1 MHNEKNDSHGDY
13 QLDDAATGE
22 YPVLFDAAREPTD
35 SLQALNGAPHE
46 ATPTAP
52 DAPTAHAPAMASDTV
67 TAYDPTPAPDA
78 TVEHPQLPAGGETQ
92 VSGWLADLEAE
103 IARLH
108 DRWQQVEQGF
118 GAKDSLIAELKT
130 EIASRDGALADVRAR
145 LERNAEALTA
155 LEHSLADKNDDVKN
169 LTAELTRRAATH
181 EQSVA
186 SLAAVTAE
194 RQVAQRD
201 LEAAR
206 MEIIRLNTAVER
218 EQAAVKALATRN
230 DQLVAAQAAMS
241 LRLAELETYIDGRAQ
256 SWSGLKAEIT
266 EQKNTILRL
275 EKGLK
280 TKDMTIDD
288 GARLKRELEQRL
300 VDMERQN
307 SEISGRRKEREA
319 AYDEL
324 QRKLTEHFAL
334 AENLKADLAKRMTDH
349 DRLLSSASTDRTLI
363 ATLEAVVR
371 EKDASLAALEA
382 QLAANQSTADERLRA
397 LERDLT
403 ERDTALAQSRERA
416 DQQSQLAT
424 GLKAELDV
432 KRTGVDLL
440 QRSVHRI
447 SNLGASLA
455 ELERRIESSKSVRAA
470 DDAAVPTVTPAS
482 TVDAEPVE
490 LLPLESFL
498 SLDGSGRPANDTAP
512 RLIGS
517 VGGEKMTF
525 PLSKSEMTIGRG
537 KTSDIRI
544 SSHFISRVHAKIST
558 RGIATT
564 IEDIGSKN
572 GIFVNANRIK
582 RCVLRDGDVVSLASE
597 LELKFVD
604 AAH

>member
-1 MHNEKNDSHGDY
+1 MHNDKNDPSGNYHG
-13 QLDDAATGE
+13 DDAATGE
-22 YPVLFDAAREPTD
+22 YPVLFDAVPEPTD
-35 SLQALNGAPHE
+35 SLKTLNGTTHDVTVERPHL
-46 ATPTAP
+46 P
-52 DAPTAHAPAMASDTV
+52 APA
-67 TAYDPTPAPDA
+67 
-78 TVEHPQLPAGGETQ
+78 EGETQ

-108 DRWQQVEQGF
+108 DRWHQVERGF
-118 GAKDSLIAELKT
+118 GAKDGLIAELKT

-145 LERNAEALTA
+145 LERNGEALSA
-155 LEHSLADKNDDVKN
+155 LERSLADKNDEVTN

-181 EQSVA
+181 DQNVA
-186 SLAAVTAE
+186 ALAAVTSE
-194 RQVAQRD
+194 REVAQRD

-206 MEIIRLNTAVER
+206 VEIIRLNAAIER

-230 DQLVAAQAAMS
+230 DQLVAAQAAMT
-241 LRLAELETYIDGRAQ
+241 LRIQELEAYIDGRAQ

-280 TKDMTIDD
+280 TKDMAIDD

-300 VDMERQN
+300 VDLERQN

-324 QRKLTEHFAL
+324 QRRLAEHFAL
-334 AENLKADLAKRMTDH
+334 AEQLKTDLAKRVGEH
-349 DRLLSSASTDRTLI
+349 DRLLTSATADRTLI
-363 ATLEAVVR
+363 ATLEAAVR
-371 EKDASLAALEA
+371 DKDSALAALEG
-382 QLAANQSTADERLRA
+382 QLATNRTAADERLRA
-397 LERDLT
+397 LEHDLAQRDA
-403 ERDTALAQSRERA
+403 ALAQSHELA
-416 DQQSQLAT
+416 QQQSQLAT
-424 GLKAELDV
+424 ELKAELDV
-432 KRTGVDLL
+432 KRTSVDML

-455 ELERRIESSKSVRAA
+455 ELERRIESSKSARVPSEAVVPAVNPAPAVAA
-470 DDAAVPTVTPAS
+470 APK
-482 TVDAEPVE
+482 E

-498 SLDGSGRPANDTAP
+498 TPGGEGESVRNAHAP
-512 RLIGS
+512 KLIGS
-517 VGGEKMTF
+517 VGGEKMSF

-544 SSHFISRVHAKIST
+544 SSHFISRLHAKIST

>member
-1 MHNEKNDSHGDY
+1 MHNENNDSPGDY
-13 QLDDAATGE
+13 QIDDAATGE
-22 YPVLFDAAREPTD
+22 YPVLFDAAREP
-35 SLQALNGAPHE
+35 AEPPEVPNG
-46 ATPTAP
+46 
-52 DAPTAHAPAMASDTV
+52 TAHSSTTAHGATAAHDVPTV
-67 TAYDPTPAPDA
+67 HDATAAHDA
-78 TVEHPQLPAGGETQ
+78 TVEHPQLPTGGETQ

-103 IARLH
+103 IAHLH
-108 DRWQQVEQGF
+108 DRWQQVEEGF
-118 GAKDSLIAELKT
+118 GAKDGLITELKT

-155 LEHSLADKNDDVKN
+155 LEHSLADRNADVAN
-169 LTAELTRRAATH
+169 LSAELARRAATH

-186 SLAAVTAE
+186 ALAAVTAE

-241 LRLAELETYIDGRAQ
+241 LRLEELETYIDGRAQ

-288 GARLKRELEQRL
+288 GTRLKRELEQKL

-307 SEISGRRKEREA
+307 LEISGRRKEREA

-324 QRKLTEHFAL
+324 QRKLAEHFAL
-334 AENLKADLAKRMTDH
+334 AEQLKADLGKRMADQ
-349 DRLLSSASTDRTLI
+349 DRLLLSATTDRTQI

-371 EKDASLAALEA
+371 EKDTALAALEA
-382 QLAANQSTADERLRA
+382 RLAANQSAADERLRA
-397 LERDLT
+397 LERDVT

-432 KRTGVDLL
+432 KRTSVDLL

-470 DDAAVPTVTPAS
+470 AEAAAPTVNAASVDEPA
-482 TVDAEPVE
+482 E

-498 SLDGSGRPANDTAP
+498 SLDGSGRPANDTAAK
-512 RLIGS
+512 LVGS
-517 VGGEKMTF
+517 VGGEKMSF

-537 KTSDIRI
+537 RTSDIRI

-572 GIFVNANRIK
+572 GIFVNANRVK

>member
-1 MHNEKNDSHGDY
+1 MHNEKNDLPGDY
-13 QLDDAATGE
+13 PIDDSATGE
-22 YPVLFDAAREPTD
+22 YPVLFEAVREPTD
-35 SLQALNGAPHE
+35 SLQALNGTADDAPAAH
-46 ATPTAP
+46 ATTTVHDAPGEP
-52 DAPTAHAPAMASDTV
+52 DATMAQ
-67 TAYDPTPAPDA
+67 DA

-108 DRWQQVEQGF
+108 HRWQQVEQGF
-118 GAKDSLIAELKT
+118 GAKDGLIVELKT

-155 LEHSLADKNDDVKN
+155 LEHSLADKNEDVKN
-169 LTAELTRRAATH
+169 LSAELTRRAATH

-186 SLAAVTAE
+186 ALGAVTAE

-206 MEIIRLNTAVER
+206 MEIIRLNSAVER

-230 DQLVAAQAAMS
+230 DQLVAAQAALT
-241 LRLAELETYIDGRAQ
+241 LRLEELETYINGRAQ

-288 GARLKRELEQRL
+288 GTRLKRELEQKL
-300 VDMERQN
+300 VEMERQN

-334 AENLKADLAKRMTDH
+334 AEQLKADLANRMTDH
-349 DRLLSSASTDRTLI
+349 ERLLTSATTDRTQI

-371 EKDASLAALEA
+371 EKETALAALEA
-382 QLAANQSTADERLRA
+382 QLAANRSAADERLRA
-397 LERDLT
+397 LERDLAA
-403 ERDTALAQSRERA
+403 RDTALAQSRERA

-432 KRTGVDLL
+432 KRTSVDML

-447 SNLGASLA
+447 TNLGASLA
-455 ELERRIESSKSVRAA
+455 DLERRIESSKSVRAA
-470 DDAAVPTVTPAS
+470 NDAAVPPINVNAAPTA
-482 TVDAEPVE
+482 DAEPAE
-490 LLPLESFL
+490 LLPLASFL
-498 SLDGSGRPANDTAP
+498 SLDGSGRPASDTAP
-512 RLIGS
+512 KLVGS
-517 VGGEKMTF
+517 VGGEKMSF
-525 PLSKSEMTIGRG
+525 PLSKGEMTIGRG

-544 SSHFISRVHAKIST
+544 SSHFISRVHAKIIT

-572 GIFVNANRIK
+572 GIFVNANRVK

>member
-1 MHNEKNDSHGDY
+1 MNNEKNDPLGDY
-13 QLDDAATGE
+13 RGDDAATGE
-22 YPVLFDAAREPTD
+22 YPVLFEVPEPTD
-35 SLQALNGAPHE
+35 ALQALNG
-46 ATPTAP
+46 
-52 DAPTAHAPAMASDTV
+52 TAHDA
-67 TAYDPTPAPDA
+67 TAAHDA

-118 GAKDSLIAELKT
+118 GAKDGLIAELKT
-130 EIASRDGALADVRAR
+130 EIASRDAALADVRAR

-155 LEHSLADKNDDVKN
+155 LEHSLADKNDDVAN
-169 LTAELTRRAATH
+169 LSAELARRAATH

-186 SLAAVTAE
+186 ALAAVTAE

-218 EQAAVKALATRN
+218 EQAAVKALGARN
-230 DQLVAAQAAMS
+230 DQLVAAQAAMT
-241 LRLAELETYIDGRAQ
+241 LRLQELETYIDGRAQ

-288 GARLKRELEQRL
+288 GARLKRELEQKL
-300 VDMERQN
+300 VDLERQN
-307 SEISGRRKEREA
+307 VEISGRRKEREA

-324 QRKLTEHFAL
+324 QRKLTEHFA
-334 AENLKADLAKRMTDH
+334 ATEQLKTDLAKRMADY
-349 DRLLSSASTDRTLI
+349 DRLVASATTDRTLI
-363 ATLEAVVR
+363 TTLETAVR
-371 EKDASLAALEA
+371 EKDAALVALEA
-382 QLAANQSTADERLRA
+382 KLAADKSSADERLRA
-397 LERDLT
+397 LEHDLAQRDA
-403 ERDTALAQSRERA
+403 ALAQSHERA
-416 DQQSQLAT
+416 QQQSQLAT
-424 GLKAELDV
+424 DLKAELDV
-432 KRTGVDLL
+432 KRTSVDLL

-455 ELERRIESSKSVRAA
+455 DLERRIESSKSVRAA
-470 DDAAVPTVTPAS
+470 DEAAAPTVNAAS
-482 TVDAEPVE
+482 TVDAEPAD

-512 RLIGS
+512 KLVGS
-517 VGGEKMTF
+517 VGGERMSF

-544 SSHFISRVHAKIST
+544 SSHFISRLHAKIST

-604 AAH
+604 SAH

>member
-1 MHNEKNDSHGDY
+1 MHNNNNDSKGDSY
-13 QLDDAATGE
+13 SDDGATGE
-22 YPVLFDAAREPTD
+22 YPVLFDSVQELTE
-35 SLQALNGAPHE
+35 SLQAVNG
-46 ATPTAP
+46 
-52 DAPTAHAPAMASDTV
+52 TAH
-67 TAYDPTPAPDA
+67 DA
-78 TVEHPQLPAGGETQ
+78 TAEQPPLDVTIEHPQLPVPAEVPAGGETQ
-92 VSGWLADLEAE
+92 VSAWLADLEAE

-108 DRWQQVEQGF
+108 DRWHQVEQGF
-118 GAKDSLIAELKT
+118 GAKDGLIAELKT

-145 LERNAEALTA
+145 LERNTEVVTA
-155 LEHSLADKNDDVKN
+155 LERSLANKNDDVAN
-169 LTAELTRRAATH
+169 LAAELTRRAATH

-186 SLAAVTAE
+186 ALAAVTAE

-218 EQAAVKALATRN
+218 EQAAVKALATGN
-230 DQLVAAQAAMS
+230 EQLVAAQAAMTQ
-241 LRLAELETYIDGRAQ
+241 RVQELETYIDGRAQ

-280 TKDMTIDD
+280 TKDVTIDD
-288 GARLKRELEQRL
+288 GTRVKRELEQKL
-300 VDMERQN
+300 VDLERQN
-307 SEISGRRKEREA
+307 LEISGRRKEREA

-334 AENLKADLAKRMTDH
+334 AEQLKADLAKRVADH
-349 DRLLSSASTDRTLI
+349 DRVLASATADRMLI
-363 ATLEAVVR
+363 TTLETVAR
-371 EKDASLAALEA
+371 EKDAALAALEA
-382 QLAANQSTADERLRA
+382 RLAADRTAADERLRA
-397 LERDLT
+397 LERDLA

-416 DQQSQLAT
+416 DQQALLAT
-424 GLKAELDV
+424 GLKAELDI
-432 KRTGVDLL
+432 KRTGADLL
-440 QRSVHRI
+440 QRSMHRI

-455 ELERRIESSKSVRAA
+455 ELERRIESSTSVRAA
-470 DDAAVPTVTPAS
+470 DEAAVPTVNAA
-482 TVDAEPVE
+482 VEAEPAE

-498 SLDGSGRPANDTAP
+498 SLDGSGRRANDTAP
-512 RLIGS
+512 KLIGS
-517 VGGEKMTF
+517 VGGEKMSF

-537 KTSDIRI
+537 KSSDIRL
-544 SSHFISRVHAKIST
+544 SSHFISRVHAKIVT
-558 RGIATT
+558 HGIATT

-572 GIFVNANRIK
+572 GIFVNANRVK